1 MAEGLTSPLVFAAL
15 VTVMLCFLVA
25 VRDLP
30 PVVAL
35 VLATI
40 RSGSALV
47 YFAWLYN
54 PRWTFLDDVSYWHQG
69 RTMLASGYGPVEAL
83 FSADGLT
90 RYFILAQG
98 VHFLYIWWC
107 HLAQSLFGPHYYAP
121 VFLNITVTFVA
132 GAALYRL
139 ARRGGLGEGY
149 ARGLLVFFLLHWDL
163 LIWSSMINLKDLL
176 VLALTIV
183 GILSYSGIVDRGA
196 TRRRRIAGWVG
207 LVLVMLI
214 LPWIRFYLPV
224 LLLLSFAAWAVLRAG
239 GWQKLGIAALA
250 LLGVAY
256 VVTRYTIPAG
266 YVTLSPVAIIG
277 GSVRFLLTP
286 QPWSIESAYSFL
298 TVPAIMH
305 WLLVAPATFGAVM
318 LWRSSP
324 VGVLAIL
331 FLLVNTAF
339 YAAVPELQG
348 PRQRIQVSFV
358 ILWAQFHAVYV
369 TLSYLLERRSRW
381 WVQRGTER
389 GPGRA
394 VAGVAS

>member
-15 VTVMLCFLVA
+15 VTGLLCFLVA
-25 VRDLP
+25 MRDLP

-35 VLATI
+35 LLAAI
-40 RSGSALV
+40 RSGSALI

-54 PRWTFLDDVSYWHQG
+54 PRWTFLDDISYWHQG

-90 RYFILAQG
+90 RYFVLGQS

-107 HLAQSLFGPHYYAP
+107 HLAQTLFGPHYYAP
-121 VFLNITVTFVA
+121 VFLNIAVTFVG

-139 ARRGGLGEGY
+139 ARRGGMSDGY
-149 ARGLLVFFLLHWDL
+149 ARGLLVFFLLHPDL
-163 LIWSSMINLKDLL
+163 LIWSSLINLKDLL
-176 VLALTIV
+176 VLALTV
-183 GILSYSGIVDRGA
+183 AAILAYTGIVDRGA
-196 TRRRRIAGWVG
+196 TRRRRVASWVG
-207 LVLVMLI
+207 LILVMLI

-224 LLLLSFAAWAVLRAG
+224 LLLLSFAAWALLRAG

-266 YVTLSPVAIIG
+266 MITLSPVALVG
-277 GSVRFLLTP
+277 GSIRFLLTP
-286 QPWSIESAYSFL
+286 QPWSIEAAYSFL

-305 WLLVAPATFGAVM
+305 WLLAVPATFGAVM

-324 VGVLAIL
+324 AGVLAIL

-369 TLSYLLERRSRW
+369 TISYLLERRSRW
-381 WVQRGTER
+381 RVQRGASR
-389 GPGRA
+389 APARA
-394 VAGVAS
+394 VAGARS